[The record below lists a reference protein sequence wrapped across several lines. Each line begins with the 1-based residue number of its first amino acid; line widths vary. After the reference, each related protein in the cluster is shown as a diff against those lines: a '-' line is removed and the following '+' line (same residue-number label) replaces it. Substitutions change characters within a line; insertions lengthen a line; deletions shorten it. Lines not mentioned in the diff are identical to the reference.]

1 MNRVHHIEML
11 VRAADAGS
19 FAKAAQS
26 LGLSSSA
33 VSRAIGEL
41 EAELRV
47 ALFHRTTRSL
57 KLTADGEELYHRG
70 SEVLDKLEGIETA
83 ISRTPGRLGGILR
96 VGLSAPLSRYII
108 MPGLAGFMRRNPGL
122 RLQCYVLT
130 QPKEMHAEG
139 VDLLLRVGTLPESG
153 LIARKLAALRFVVC
167 ASPDYLKSAGTP
179 KTPDDLLRH
188 RCLIHR
194 PPHEPRPFDLWTFE
208 KRGVR
213 KEVRLTPALLTN
225 DREGLITAAVNGA
238 GIAQRHV
245 RYGPD
250 SLGTPVA
257 AAHTLCVHRQAGHL
271 RALPQ
276 ERANLAQGGGIHRIR
291 RAGHERLRP
300 RGADPRPQPPPQS
313 GTRNRPLMI
322 LRVGVSGISGITT
335 RRSGSLFFAM
345 FFFSR

>member
-1 MNRVHHIEML
+1 MNRVHRIEML
-11 VRAADAGS
+11 VRATDAGS

-26 LGLSSSA
+26 LGLTSSA
-33 VSRAIGEL
+33 VSRAIAEL

-57 KLTADGEELYHRG
+57 KLTADGEELYRRG
-70 SEVLDKLEGIETA
+70 SEILEKLEGIETA
-83 ISRTPGRLGGILR
+83 ISRSPGRLGGILR

-188 RCLIHR
+188 RCLIHK
-194 PPHEPRPFDLWTFE
+194 PPHEPMPFDLWTFE

-238 GIAQRHV
+238 GIARSGMFDPGLIASGRLQPLLTDWACIGKQDIYALYRKSA
-245 RYGPD
+245 RNSPK
-250 SLGTPVA
+250 VA
-257 AAHTLCVHRQAGHL
+257 AFIEYATQAINAFDPGELTLVHNPRL
-271 RALPQ
+271 SP
-276 ERANLAQGGGIHRIR
+276 ERAIA
-291 RAGHERLRP
+291 P
-300 RGADPRPQPPPQS
+300 
-313 GTRNRPLMI
+313 
-322 LRVGVSGISGITT
+322 
-335 RRSGSLFFAM
+335 
-345 FFFSR
+345 